1 MRCEEKLFRPSS
13 PRIFRNPLLAPM
25 LTLSVA
31 VLLGVI
37 FFLFYRYSIYAMLVI
52 LALVAAMGAFI
63 LFDSE
68 VYRLFGS
75 LVFYG
80 ALVTPLFV
88 AYMRLDPYVSVA
100 MLWIFAMVSFIVVIS
115 IFFLPA
121 EFQLNST
128 TAEHFHLARRY
139 LKRRRFR
146 FIFSLLSLVIFT
158 AGVTSLALF
167 LPFYSLLVPFAIV
180 VCEFAVIMLSNVHE
194 RKRDILTLTS
204 VGVNPDNLQGLF
216 LMEAALVGFLGGGI
230 GYALGLSILIVVS
243 LPISGIELST
253 GWVVVALL
261 ASLAASLTAS
271 VYPSIK
277 ASLIATPSLIRRWRR
292 IVPPYKGWPPEWTIE
307 LPVKVLQSQI
317 DSFMRYFHDYAVW
330 LERLPRGYIED
341 ARNVNLYKVDLPGGG
356 EEWVLQFDYIFGEGA
371 PPKIVTRNEIRAV
384 RGSRS
389 KEYDVRLTVK
399 VLSHDNIN
407 VYQAL
412 ERIISTFRQMV
423 LDWTEKATFKTARKP
438 VPAPRTLLL

>member
-1 MRCEEKLFRPSS
+1 
-13 PRIFRNPLLAPM
+13 M

-37 FFLFYRYSIYAMLVI
+37 FFLFYRYSAYVMLVI

-75 LVFYG
+75 LIFYS

-88 AYMRLDPYVSVA
+88 AYRMLDPYVSIA
-100 MLWIFAMVSFIVVIS
+100 MLWIFAMVSFVVVIS

-128 TAEHFHLARRY
+128 TAELFHLARRY

-180 VCEFAVIMLSNVHE
+180 VCEFAVIMLSNVYE
-194 RKRDILTLTS
+194 RKRDIFTLTS

-216 LMEAALVGFLGGGI
+216 LMEASLAGFLGGGI
-230 GYALGLSILIVVS
+230 GYALGLSILITVS

-292 IVPPYKGWPPEWTIE
+292 IAPPYRGWPPEWTIE

-317 DSFMRYFHDYAVW
+317 DSFIRYFHDYAVW

-341 ARNVNLYKVDLPGGG
+341 ARNVNLYKMDLPGGG
-356 EEWVLQFDYIFGEGA
+356 EEWVLRFDYIFGEGT

-389 KEYDVRLTVK
+389 KEYDVQLTVK
-399 VLSHDNIN
+399 VLSHNNIN

-412 ERIISTFRQMV
+412 ERIVSTFRQMV

-438 VPAPRTLLL
+438 VRAPKTLLL

>member
-1 MRCEEKLFRPSS
+1 
-13 PRIFRNPLLAPM
+13 M

-128 TAEHFHLARRY
+128 TAELFHLARRY